1 VRYQVAWR
9 VTHRGFWVAA
19 GAAVLA
25 LTVPGWKEGAL
36 SALVGLLLGLLN
48 VRMLSS
54 GLRRGLAL
62 RGGGKSAALSLAG
75 IIRLVLVIAV
85 LAWLVVRGRGIEAL
99 PLLAGFFVPEAG
111 FVTVLMC
118 SKAPFD
124 PGPGHEGDAA

>member
-9 VTHRGFWVAA
+9 ATHRGFWLAA

-25 LTVPGWKEGAL
+25 LAVPGWKDGAL
-36 SALVGLLLGLLN
+36 SGLVGLLLGLLN

-54 GLRRGLAL
+54 GLRRGLGM
-62 RGGGKSAALSLAG
+62 RGGGKSAALSVAG
-75 IIRLVLVIAV
+75 ITRLVLMIAV

-99 PLLAGFFVPEAG
+99 PLLAGFFIPEAG